1 MKDKTSKPPGKIKRA
16 IRRKKTGVYRAVR
29 PYLAG
34 LAAVA
39 VLTLVIMVAA
49 PGLLPL
55 VLLPLGAV
63 LGIAGDRY
71 REHRALAPQRRQS
84 AHAPPPPLARPR
96 HLDRTAPQSCPSPRS
111 AATPGE
117 CARRSAAAPA
127 RLAPA
132 EAGILIGTV
141 KGTRNETPP
150 PPGLHERL
158 RRVPPLAPRLRAA
171 RRRENN
177 WESQVAMPFPGAAFI
192 SSTRADI
199 ARDTVMAR
207 ARGGFPAWWLNPRLD
222 GGFPCNLQWSPLSGC
237 EDYRVAM
244 ESAGALIHASP
255 RNDRRRIQLDR
266 RRIQAVPPVPA
277 ARRRARRLQHPCCPR
292 LGRCSRPGRGA
303 GGDPRRTESLMG
315 DGTAAHVPPRCCRPA
330 VR

>member
-71 REHRALAPQRRQS
+71 REHR
-84 AHAPPPPLARPR
+84 HW
-96 HLDRTAPQSCPSPRS
+96 HRS
-111 AATPGE
+111 GGRA
-117 CARRSAAAPA
+117 ARRLRSRWQGHATWTELHRKVSLAAVRRNARGMRPSFGGHTR

-141 KGTRNETPP
+141 KGTK
-150 PPGLHERL
+150 
-158 RRVPPLAPRLRAA
+158 
-171 RRRENN
+171 
-177 WESQVAMPFPGAAFI
+177 
-192 SSTRADI
+192 
-199 ARDTVMAR
+199 
-207 ARGGFPAWWLNPRLD
+207 
-222 GGFPCNLQWSPLSGC
+222 
-237 EDYRVAM
+237 
-244 ESAGALIHASP
+244 
-255 RNDRRRIQLDR
+255 
-266 RRIQAVPPVPA
+266 
-277 ARRRARRLQHPCCPR
+277 
-292 LGRCSRPGRGA
+292 
-303 GGDPRRTESLMG
+303 
-315 DGTAAHVPPRCCRPA
+315 
-330 VR
+330 